1 MSAPLHA
8 ALTPDQRQALLDLR
22 PRVRLRVEALLL
34 SAGGLKVPQL
44 AAHLDCCEATVR
56 TLLHRFA
63 VQGLAAVPP
72 QPTGFPPPDLAR
84 RQRIEEVLD
93 RLLGRPQAWTVTTL
107 SEGNYSP
114 CYPAGIGR
122 RATRPLVR

>member
-8 ALTPDQRQALLDLR
+8 ALPPNQRQALRNLRHNPELR

-34 SAGGLKVPQL
+34 SAGGMKVPQL
-44 AAHLDCCEATVR
+44 AAHLDCCEATLR

-63 VQGLAAVPP
+63 ERDLAAVHP
-72 QPTGFPPPDLAR
+72 QPTGFPPYLAR

-93 RLLGRPQAWTVTTL
+93 RPQA
-107 SEGNYSP
+107 
-114 CYPAGIGR
+114 
-122 RATRPLVR
+122 